1 MAADQSHPLP
11 DAQSAVAPAPAPS
24 PLQIPIFR
32 AVWIANLVSNFGT
45 IIQSVGASWM
55 MIALSASAVHVALVQ
70 ASTTLPIMLLALV
83 AGAMADSLD
92 RRLVMLAA
100 QTLMLVASTALALFS
115 MFGHLTPWMLLAFTF
130 LIGCGTAF
138 NGPAWQAS
146 VGDMVPRPAIAGAIT
161 LNSVG
166 FNIARSVGPAIGGII
181 VAAAGAGAA
190 FLANAVSYLALIGVL
205 IRWKPELT
213 EKRLPRESLGTAI
226 GAGLRYVA
234 LSPNL
239 RLTLGRAMLFGL
251 AAASSS
257 ALMPLVARDLMAGG
271 PMTFGLLLGSFGVGS
286 VCGALGSGW
295 LRQHLTTEGIVR
307 GSTLTLAVA
316 SVVTA
321 VSPFLP
327 LTMLALAFY
336 GAGWVLALSSFNA
349 SVQLGSPRWVVARA
363 ISLYQMFAFGGMAIG
378 SWAFGAIAEAHG
390 VADAML
396 IAAGLHGVG
405 VIAGI
410 VKPLPQTLNEN
421 LDPLGRWTEPET
433 AVPVEARSG
442 PVVVSIEYEIAP
454 ANSTAFLTVMDER
467 RRVRLR
473 DGARN
478 WRLLRDLADERL
490 WVERYQVP
498 TWLDYVRHN
507 ERRTQ
512 ADAAIGSSIRALH
525 EGTWPPPIHRMLERR
540 TASVPSSDER
550 ATTDLSPPLTDSMRY
565 S

>member
-1 MAADQSHPLP
+1 M
-11 DAQSAVAPAPAPS
+11 VAEQHPS
-24 PLQIPIFR
+24 PPQIQASPLRIPIFR
-32 AVWIANLVSNFGT
+32 AVWTANLVSNFGT

-55 MIALSASAVHVALVQ
+55 MIALSGSAVHVALVQ
-70 ASTTLPIMLLALV
+70 SSTTLPIMLLALI
-83 AGAMADSLD
+83 AGAMADSMD

-100 QTLMLVASTALALFS
+100 QTMMLIASITLAIFAIY
-115 MFGHLTPWMLLAFTF
+115 GHLTPWLLLAFTF
-130 LIGCGTAF
+130 LIGCGTAL

-146 VGDMVPRPAIAGAIT
+146 VGDMVPRPALPGAIA

-166 FNIARSVGPAIGGII
+166 FNIARSVGPAIGGAI
-181 VAAAGAGAA
+181 VAAAGAAAA
-190 FLANAVSYLALIGVL
+190 FFANAVSYLALIIVL
-205 IRWKPELT
+205 LRWKPERP
-213 EKRLPRESLGTAI
+213 ERRLPRESLGTAI

-239 RLTLGRAMLFGL
+239 RMTLGRAMLFGL

-257 ALMPLVARDLMAGG
+257 ALMPLVARDLMSGG
-271 PMTFGLLLGSFGVGS
+271 PLTYGLLLGAFGVGS

-295 LRQHLTTEGIVR
+295 LRRHLTTEGIVR
-307 GSTLTLAVA
+307 SATIALALA

-321 VSPFLP
+321 LSPWLP
-327 LTMLALAFY
+327 LTMFGLSFY

-378 SWAFGAIAEAHG
+378 SWAFGALAEAHG

-396 IAAGLHGVG
+396 AAAALHLVGLT
-405 VIAGI
+405 ASFL
-410 VKPLPQTLNEN
+410 KPLPQTTSLN

-433 AVPVEARSG
+433 VVPVEGRSG
-442 PVVVSIEYEIAP
+442 PVVINIEYEIAP
-454 ANSTAFLTVMDER
+454 ANSVAFLNIMDER
-467 RRVRLR
+467 RRIRLR

-512 ADAAIGSSIRALH
+512 ADAATTVSIRALH
-525 EGTWPPPIHRMLERR
+525 EGPWPPAIQRLIERR
-540 TASVPSSDER
+540 TASVPSSDEQ
-550 ATTDLSPPLTDSMRY
+550 ATTDLSPPLTDPTRY